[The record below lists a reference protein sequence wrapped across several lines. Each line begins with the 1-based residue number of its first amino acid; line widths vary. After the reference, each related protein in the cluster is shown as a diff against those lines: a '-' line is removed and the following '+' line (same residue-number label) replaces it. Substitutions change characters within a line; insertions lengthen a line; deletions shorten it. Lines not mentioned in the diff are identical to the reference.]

1 MSIFSITFSGFSMT
15 FSPNLVF
22 IKKYSSGGSSGAD
35 GVSGILGAGP
45 KKFCLGVV
53 CCDWKEGWKKLSF
66 LGDDGSG
73 DGGSLDG
80 SLIIIIIIIIIQ
92 IKRYWF
98 LL

>member
-1 MSIFSITFSGFSMT
+1 M
-15 FSPNLVF
+15 
-22 IKKYSSGGSSGAD
+22 
-35 GVSGILGAGP
+35 SGILGAGI

-66 LGDDGSG
+66 LGDDGSC

-80 SLIIIIIIIIIQ
+80 SLIIIIIIQ